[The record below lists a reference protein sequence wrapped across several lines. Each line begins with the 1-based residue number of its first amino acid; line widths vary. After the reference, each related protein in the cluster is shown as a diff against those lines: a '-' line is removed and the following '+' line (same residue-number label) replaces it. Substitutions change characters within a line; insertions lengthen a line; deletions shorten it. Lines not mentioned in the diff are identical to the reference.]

1 MPEMRQCAAD
11 SYREI
16 RPESRT
22 AILGL
27 LGVSQVPDDA
37 ELIDIRDSKES
48 WSVPKYPSNTST
60 ESHEQA
66 VLELTERGHEILHTL
81 CASDCNILL

>member
-48 WSVPKYPSNTST
+48 WSVPKYPLKAEKEFLLIRGLIMDETSKRSI
-60 ESHEQA
+60 E
-66 VLELTERGHEILHTL
+66 EIDT
-81 CASDCNILL
+81 DD